1 MCKTCKVC
9 NNTYEDINANFSKAK
24 AYDCGYN
31 YLCKTCDSKRCKLYR
46 ERNADKEKE
55 RSKRYRENNKEIRKE
70 RQKLYGIK
78 YKEKKSEYYQKN
90 KNIIR
95 EKNKLRNQI
104 EIVKI
109 QRNIAS
115 AKLQKKYVDTLADC
129 YIKGL
134 LKKDGYKIITPEM
147 IQSKREFLE
156 NKRKNKFLI
165 I

>member
-9 NNTYEDINANFSKAK
+9 NTTYKDIDANFSKCK

-31 YLCKTCDSKRCKLYR
+31 YLCKTCDTKRCKLYR
-46 ERNADKEKE
+46 ERNADKEQE
-55 RSKRYRENNKEIRKE
+55 RCRKYRENNKEIRKE

-78 YKEKKSEYYQKN
+78 YKEKRSEYYQKN
-90 KNIIR
+90 KDIIK
-95 EKNKLRNQI
+95 EKNKLYNQR

-109 QRNIAS
+109 QRTIAS
-115 AKLQKKYVDTLADC
+115 AKLQKKYIDTLANS

-134 LKKDGYKIITPEM
+134 LKRDGYKMITTEM
-147 IQSKREFLE
+147 IDSKREFLE